1 MTKRILVGLTGGIAS
16 GKSAVASLFEHKG
29 AVIVDSD
36 LLARE
41 VVQPGTIGLEQIR
54 QRFTDAVITDDGHLD
69 RAALGQIVF
78 NDSEALADLNAIVH
92 PLEAARRAEVIAQIP
107 SGLIVAVIPL
117 LVENGLMDQFDCVVV
132 VDVEPQTQIERL
144 MARDH
149 LDRAHAQARIDAQI
163 SREERLAKADV
174 VISNCG
180 DLKDLERKVDRALA
194 EIFRLAR

>member
-1 MTKRILVGLTGGIAS
+1 M
-16 GKSAVASLFEHKG
+16 
-29 AVIVDSD
+29 
-36 LLARE
+36 
-41 VVQPGTIGLEQIR
+41 
-54 QRFTDAVITDDGHLD
+54 ITDDGHLD